1 VSKHLA
7 ADTVEPEFATP
18 DRSGKFDPFGA
29 VAVAN
34 LAPKGFFAA
43 QIDVTFFEKPLGDP
57 CADHSVSGTAA
68 RAVGQRQGDAL
79 GL

>member
-43 QIDVTFFEKPLGDP
+43 
-57 CADHSVSGTAA
+57 
-68 RAVGQRQGDAL
+68 
-79 GL
+79 